1 MRNEAIAKSFP
12 ATAMEG
18 MYLRELQGRRPI
30 AKKRVVSIAES
41 GRLFYKRFAFFRIK
55 AHRK

>member
-18 MYLRELQGRRPI
+18 MYLRELQGWRTDS
-30 AKKRVVSIAES
+30 KKRVVSITES